1 MKLTIQQLQNLLGFL
16 NRVNLTGNEAE
27 ELVRLKM
34 IFVQEGQ
41 KLQAEGQNVTEK
53 VVEEKEESKK

>member
-16 NRVNLTGNEAE
+16 NRVQLQGNEAE

-41 KLQAEGQNVTEK
+41 KLQTETKQVEPKAEQKNK
-53 VVEEKEESKK
+53 